1 MGDVRH
7 IDRFGGRAVLVL
19 GLILVVVGLVTDGI
33 AVAALG
39 IVALLMGL
47 YARSKAV

>member
-1 MGDVRH
+1 MRH
-7 IDRFGGRAVLVL
+7 INGLSGPGVLTL

-39 IVALLMGL
+39 VVVLLSGL
-47 YARSKAV
+47 YTRSRQV